1 MAAKHTKGISTK
13 LAFPSRPTTTAGCA
27 PGWRSDLPGVIPRW
41 RSDLEDLAGPHD
53 VLGHRLDQLLDALEA
68 DHATKPLDE
77 GHLELDAIEL
87 EVGAVQDVGLHA
99 PLPLTVE
106 SRSEERRVGKE
117 CVSTCRSRWSRLHEK
132 KK

>member
-77 GHLELDAIEL
+77 GHLDLDAIEL
-87 EVGAVQDVGLHA
+87 EVGAVKDVGLPA
-99 PLPLTVE
+99 TLPQTGRAACWEIVCQ
-106 SRSEERRVGKE
+106 S
-117 CVSTCRSRWSRLHEK
+117 VSFPGGVVSLK
-132 KK
+132 KKQKTY